1 MTLLVLITVLSQSP
15 LPPGANELPPN
26 HPPTTG
32 TPGAQPAR
40 PLAPGE
46 EAAPL
51 PPGHPRIDGP
61 AKAAPLPPGA
71 DTGQLPP
78 NHPPVTGAAAQPPA
92 GRLPSVEELIKKID
106 ATPGA
111 ATADRPFEMS
121 LTIGRLYLTQG
132 RMKDA
137 AGYYEQAVKKAQ
149 PVRDFYEAQKRLV
162 GKAPLPAPESVDCA
176 PGSGTLDA
184 LFAKAKAQLDAKKP
198 AAAVACARAAL
209 NPLAEAELTLGHA
222 KFMAGDSAG
231 ALQVYE
237 RTLATFES
245 NDAHY
250 AHAALLVDFKGDDVK
265 ALQGAKAELEKV
277 LKDAPTAGVAPQAKR
292 LVERADAAIKAGGM
306 TKLIAATPPP
316 APPKLPAPQAMAPPF
331 AQPQQPPHQQDAPP
345 NVSKETMEA
354 FQNAPRTPELE
365 ANLQKLVED
374 AEDKLAK
381 GQFQDA
387 LNDYRGVMPYQPD
400 NPRVRAGMAWT
411 LIKLNKQP
419 MAERVWGVATGSP
432 DAIAELGDR
441 LKSKGDAD
449 GAKAL
454 WQKLAESVPSYAPKL
469 QGKL

>member
-1 MTLLVLITVLSQSP
+1 MTLLVLISVLSQSP
-15 LPPGANELPPN
+15 LPAGQSELPPN
-26 HPPTTG
+26 HPATA
-32 TPGAQPAR
+32 PGAQPAR
-40 PLAPGE
+40 PLSPGE

-51 PPGHPRIDGP
+51 PPGHPRIDGTSKP
-61 AKAAPLPPGA
+61 AQPLPPGA

-78 NHPPVTGAAAQPPA
+78 NHPPINGAGAQPPA

-149 PVRDFYEAQKRLV
+149 PVRDLYEAQQKLV
-162 GKAPLPAPESVDCA
+162 GKAALPAPESVDCA
-176 PGSGTLDA
+176 PATLDA
-184 LFAKAKAQLDAKKP
+184 LFAKAKAQADAKKP
-198 AAAVACARAAL
+198 LTAAACARAAL
-209 NPLAEAELTLGHA
+209 GPLAEAELTLGHA

-237 RTLATFES
+237 RTLATFGSTE
-245 NDAHY
+245 AHY

-265 ALQGAKAELEKV
+265 TLQAAKAELEKV
-277 LKDAPTAGVAPQAKR
+277 LKDAPTTGVAPQAKR
-292 LVERADAAIKAGGM
+292 LVARADAAIKAGGM
-306 TKLIAATPPP
+306 SRLIASTPPP

-331 AQPQQPPHQQDAPP
+331 AQQPQQPPHQQDAPP
-345 NVSKETMEA
+345 NISKETMEA
-354 FQNAPRTPELE
+354 FQNAPRTAELE
-365 ANLQKLVED
+365 ASLQKLVDD

-411 LIKLNKQP
+411 LIRLNKQP
-419 MAERVWGVATGSP
+419 MAERVWGVATGAP

-441 LKSKGDAD
+441 LKSKGDAE

>member
-15 LPPGANELPPN
+15 LPAGANELPPN
-26 HPPTTG
+26 HPPT
-32 TPGAQPAR
+32 PGAQPPAR
-40 PLAPGE
+40 PLSPGE

-51 PPGHPRIDGP
+51 PPGHPRIDGTSKP
-61 AKAAPLPPGA
+61 APLPPGA
-71 DTGQLPP
+71 DTGPLPP
-78 NHPPVTGAAAQPPA
+78 NHPPINGAAAPQPA
-92 GRLPSVEELIKKID
+92 SRTPSIEELIKKLD

-111 ATADRPFEMS
+111 ATADWPFEMS

-149 PVRDFYEAQKRLV
+149 PARDFYEAQRKLV
-162 GKAPLPAPESVDCA
+162 GKAALPAPESVDCA
-176 PGSGTLDA
+176 PGGGTLDA
-184 LFAKAKAQLDAKKP
+184 LFAKAKAQADAKKP
-198 AAAVACARAAL
+198 LAAVACARAAL
-209 NPLAEAELTLGHA
+209 TPLAEAERTLGHA

-231 ALQVYE
+231 AQQVYE

-245 NDAHY
+245 TEAHY
-250 AHAALLVDFKGDDVK
+250 AHAALLVDAKGDDVK
-265 ALQGAKAELEKV
+265 ALQAAKAELEKV
-277 LKDAPTAGVAPQAKR
+277 LKDAPTSNVAPQAKR
-292 LVERADAAIKAGGM
+292 LVGRADAALKAGGM
-306 TKLIAATPPP
+306 TRLIAATPPP

-331 AQPQQPPHQQDAPP
+331 AQAPPAQRQDAPP
-345 NVSKETMEA
+345 NISKETMEA
-354 FQNAPRTPELE
+354 FQNAPRTAELE
-365 ANLQKLVED
+365 AGLQKLVDD

-411 LIKLNKQP
+411 LIRLNKQP
-419 MAERVWGVATGSP
+419 MAERVWGVATGTP
-432 DAIAELGDR
+432 DAISELGDR
-441 LKSKGDAD
+441 LKAKGDAE

-454 WQKLAESVPSYAPKL
+454 WQKLVESVPSYAPKL